1 MAESHFL
8 LPGVSVVYENTVM
21 YLFLRKKYLKLASGR
36 EFRDILV
43 LNNRQIPVLE
53 RWALHSLHP
62 FIDSYLCEGSF
73 IAWLSVKTMF
83 RKQLEGTVTSGVL
96 YERQLFWLIFH
107 LLWNSKDYFKKHCA
121 NFLSQFFAAP
131 RFQFASWSVS
141 RKWQL
146 V

>member
-53 RWALHSLHP
+53 R
-62 FIDSYLCEGSF
+62 
-73 IAWLSVKTMF
+73 
-83 RKQLEGTVTSGVL
+83 
-96 YERQLFWLIFH
+96 
-107 LLWNSKDYFKKHCA
+107 
-121 NFLSQFFAAP
+121 
-131 RFQFASWSVS
+131 
-141 RKWQL
+141 
-146 V
+146 